1 MALTYIKFFVD
12 SLDAIE
18 PLDDGER
25 GRLFTALLQY
35 ARTGEI
41 TGLQGNERF
50 LFPMFR
56 AQLDRDAAS
65 YENVCEANRL
75 NGAKGG
81 RPRKNS
87 AAISETQK
95 SQDKD
100 KEKDKEKGKEKG
112 KEKDQ
117 YKEKK
122 EKEYSSCGADRPAQR
137 KYSTRNRSSP
147 ILQDSPEMTRQNLTR
162 MDKFLLQLRQEAA
175 EQEARRQEAAGSG
188 EDYSGGFH

>member
-1 MALTYIKFFVD
+1 MALTYIKIFMD

-25 GRLFTALLQY
+25 GRLFTALLRY

-41 TGLQGNERF
+41 TALQGNERI
-50 LFPMFR
+50 LFPILR

-65 YENVCEANRL
+65 YETVCKANRI

-81 RPRKNS
+81 RPRKNPETV
-87 AAISETQK
+87 SETQK
-95 SQDKD
+95 SQDK
-100 KEKDKEKGKEKG
+100 EKDKD

-137 KYSTRNRSSP
+137 KYPSRARSTP
-147 ILQDSPEMTRQNLTR
+147 IRQDSPERTRKDLTR
-162 MDKFLLQLRQEAA
+162 MDKFLLQLQREAA
-175 EQEARRQEAAGSG
+175 EQAAREREAADSG
-188 EDYSGGFH
+188 EDCGSGFY

>member
-1 MALTYIKFFVD
+1 MALTYIKIFVD

-41 TGLQGNERF
+41 TALQGNERI
-50 LFPMFR
+50 LFPMLR

-65 YENVCEANRL
+65 YESVCEANRL
-75 NGAKGG
+75 RGIRGG
-81 RPRKNS
+81 RPRKNPE
-87 AAISETQK
+87 AISETPK
-95 SQDKD
+95 SQDK
-100 KEKDKEKGKEKG
+100 EKD
-112 KEKDQ
+112 KDQ

-137 KYSTRNRSSP
+137 KYSTRNRSAP
-147 ILQDSPEMTRQNLTR
+147 IRRDSPEKTRRGLDR
-162 MDKFLLQLRQEAA
+162 MDKFLFQLRQEAA
-175 EQEARRQEAAGSG
+175 EQLAREQEAADPEGDCGGS
-188 EDYSGGFH
+188 H

>member
-1 MALTYIKFFVD
+1 MKGGEGLALTYIKFFLD

-35 ARTGEI
+35 ARTGEA

-65 YENVCEANRL
+65 SESVCEANRI

-81 RPRKNS
+81 RARAQ
-87 AAISETQK
+87 AAAGES
-95 SQDKD
+95 SQDK
-100 KEKDKEKGKEKG
+100 E

-137 KYSTRNRSSP
+137 KYSSRSRSSP
-147 ILQDSPEMTRQNLTR
+147 FRQDSPEMIRLDLDR
-162 MDKFLLQLRQEAA
+162 MDKFRLQLRREAA
-175 EQEARRQEAAGSG
+175 EQEARRQEAGDSE
-188 EDYSGGFH
+188 EDYSGGFY

>member
-1 MALTYIKFFVD
+1 MALTYIKIFVD
-12 SLDAIE
+12 SLDAIA

-65 YENVCEANRL
+65 YENVCRTNRI
-75 NGAKGG
+75 NGAKSVRARAQAVAGE
-81 RPRKNS
+81 S
-87 AAISETQK
+87 

-100 KEKDKEKGKEKG
+100 KEKDKEKEKD
-112 KEKDQ
+112 KDKDQ

-122 EKEYSSCGADRPAQR
+122 EKYSSCGADRPAQR
-137 KYSTRNRSSP
+137 KYSSRDRSSSVR
-147 ILQDSPEMTRQNLTR
+147 QDSPERTRKELTR
-162 MDKFLLQLRQEAA
+162 MDKFLLQLQQEAA
-175 EQEARRQEAAGSG
+175 EQAAREREAADSG
-188 EDYSGGFH
+188 ED

>member
-1 MALTYIKFFVD
+1 MALTYIKIFVD
-12 SLDAIE
+12 CLDAIA

-25 GRLFTALLQY
+25 GRLFTVLLQY

-41 TGLQGNERF
+41 TALQGNERI
-50 LFPMFR
+50 LFPILR

-75 NGAKGG
+75 RGIRGG
-81 RPRKNS
+81 RPRKNPE
-87 AAISETQK
+87 AISETSK

-100 KEKDKEKGKEKG
+100 KDKD

-122 EKEYSSCGADRPAQR
+122 EKDYSSCGADRPAQR
-137 KYSTRNRSSP
+137 KYSTRNRSAP
-147 ILQDSPEMTRQNLTR
+147 IRRDSPEKTRRGLDR
-162 MDKFLLQLRQEAA
+162 MDKFLFQLRQEAA
-175 EQEARRQEAAGSG
+175 EQLAREQKAADPEEDCGGS
-188 EDYSGGFH
+188 H